1 MKRLAIVIAYVL
13 LSLTAV
19 AGAFSLMALT
29 SSTAYAHGNDRD
41 SDSDSDRDG
50 GRSVNETRPAKP
62 DGEVRVDN
70 LAGTVRV
77 EGWDKNEVRVSG
89 NLGDQ
94 VEKLEITGDESSI
107 SIRVILPHH
116 TRSQDCD
123 ECADLQIN
131 VPKGSRLEVSTVSAD
146 VEASNVTG
154 PQELGTVSGG
164 ITLNSASGRI
174 EVKTVSGDV
183 TVVGSAKNAQVSG
196 NSVSGQ
202 VHISNVDGSVQAE
215 SVSGD
220 VKLSASRLTGV
231 KMSATSGNLMFQGTL
246 AKGGDYDFNNVSGD
260 VQIAV
265 GTNPSARFDLS
276 SFSGGID
283 ISFGP
288 KPTRVSKY
296 SPGMELRFT
305 NGAADAE
312 VNAQTMSGDIH
323 LQN

>member
-41 SDSDSDRDG
+41 YDSDADGDG
-50 GRSVNETRPAKP
+50 GHSVNESRPVKP

-89 NLGDQ
+89 SLGGQ
-94 VEKLEITGDESSI
+94 VERLEITGDDSSL
-107 SIRVILPHH
+107 SIRVILPQHNC
-116 TRSQDCD
+116 RDC
-123 ECADLQIN
+123 EADLQIN
-131 VPKGSRLEVSTVSAD
+131 VPRSSRLEVSTVSAD
-146 VEASNVTG
+146 VEANDVNGS
-154 PQELGTVSGG
+154 QQLGTVSGNIILRSG
-164 ITLNSASGRI
+164 SGRV
-174 EVKTVSGDV
+174 EVRTVSGDV

-196 NSVSGQ
+196 NSVSGT
-202 VHISNVDGSVQAE
+202 VHISNVDGSVDAE

-220 VKLSASRLTGV
+220 VRVSASHLTGV

-246 AKGGDYDFNNVSGD
+246 AKGGNYDFHNVSGD
-260 VQIAV
+260 VQLAV
-265 GTNPSARFDLS
+265 GMNPSARFDLS

-283 ISFGP
+283 NSFGP

-312 VNAQTMSGDIH
+312 VDAQTMSGEIH